1 MKKHDH
7 AIQKVINFD
16 DITKENTK
24 EHKLNW
30 PKIPDHPFRI
40 LIIGGSGSAKTNT
53 LLNLIRL

>member
-1 MKKHDH
+1 MKKHDN

-30 PKIPDHPFRI
+30 PKIPDHPCRI
-40 LIIGGSGSAKTNT
+40 FIIGGSGSAKTNT
-53 LLNLIRL
+53 LLNLISL